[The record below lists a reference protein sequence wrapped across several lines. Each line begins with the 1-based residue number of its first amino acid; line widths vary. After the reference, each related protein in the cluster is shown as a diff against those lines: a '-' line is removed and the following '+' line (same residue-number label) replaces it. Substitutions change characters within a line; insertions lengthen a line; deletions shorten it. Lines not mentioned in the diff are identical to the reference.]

1 MPTVSYGSVV
11 QCLGCVCQVRSTLLK
26 GNIMSSKPANST
38 KTTTKSTKL
47 SDADLEKASG
57 GGASRVS
64 RNSTAARQARTPKR

>member
-1 MPTVSYGSVV
+1 
-11 QCLGCVCQVRSTLLK
+11 
-26 GNIMSSKPANST
+26 MSSKPTNST